1 MFNLEERHQKVLS
14 EPVKFAVLV
23 PKCHRYK
30 FSFENRRRR
39 KVKNAQSVKF
49 LFPIIFYSDQYT
61 GIMKWKEITMV
72 KYELTIN
79 KTSKPFL

>member
-1 MFNLEERHQKVLS
+1 MFKLEDRHQKVLS

-23 PKCHRYK
+23 PKCHRCK
-30 FSFENRRRR
+30 FSFKNHRRR

-49 LFPIIFYSDQYT
+49 LFPIFYSDQYT